1 VQLSLFLSFLVILEA
16 AVRRWGYA
24 AGGLS
29 KRARVSH
36 DVADD
41 DELAELARQPLSGAA
56 AARPTMVPA
65 AAAAAALSPAAGAS
79 SAPPGAASGPAAQ
92 PLLLPAAEG
101 APSSSSAGPASSA
114 APARLDFGHAGAP
127 LARGAAAARLEAG
140 DALGGACQ
148 DAAAAP
154 PEPPRAPPPPSRHAG
169 DVFGDA
175 YAVTSGDTG
184 ERVYCRLAP
193 PAAPAAAGP
202 AALRALQRARGPL
215 LGRPIGDIIE
225 AVRFG

>member
-1 VQLSLFLSFLVILEA
+1 MSYDA
-16 AVRRWGYA
+16 
-24 AGGLS
+24 
-29 KRARVSH
+29 
-36 DVADD
+36 ADD
-41 DELAELARQPLSGAA
+41 DELAELARQPLAGATA
-56 AARPTMVPA
+56 AYTSVAPA
-65 AAAAAALSPAAGAS
+65 AVAATALSPTAGAT
-79 SAPPGAASGPAAQ
+79 SAPPGAASGPAAE
-92 PLLLPAAEG
+92 PLLVPAAEG
-101 APSSSSAGPASSA
+101 GPSPSSADPASSA
-114 APARLDFGHAGAP
+114 VPARRDSGDAGAP

-140 DALGGACQ
+140 DALRTARQ

-169 DVFGDA
+169 DVVGDA

-193 PAAPAAAGP
+193 PAAPAATGP

-225 AVRFG
+225 AVRVG